1 MAGKGNA
8 EGCASCAKWCLII
21 FNILFCL
28 IGVALIAVGI
38 YAYITLSDY
47 LNILGDAKINAPAIV
62 LIVFGVI
69 TFIVAAMGCF
79 GACKESPC
87 MLFTFAA
94 IICILLIAEIGA
106 GVAAYV
112 FKDNVES
119 FFDDNSS
126 KVLALYNETADAAA
140 TKSWDKVQEE
150 LECCGYNGPTDW
162 EDITL
167 APLQNQK
174 IPASCPTGVNV
185 TGCKQKIIDEVKAN
199 ILVVGGAGVAFGVIE
214 LLGVILACCV
224 GCQARKGESA

>member
-28 IGVALIAVGI
+28 IGVALVAVGI

-47 LNILGDAKINAPAIV
+47 LNILGDSRINAPAIV

-87 MLFTFAA
+87 LLFTFAA

-112 FKDNVES
+112 FKDKVEG
-119 FFDDNSS
+119 FFDEKSAD
-126 KVLALYNETADAAA
+126 VLALYDETADAAA
-140 TKSWDKVQEE
+140 TTSWDKVQKE

-162 EDITL
+162 QNLTL
-167 APLQNQK
+167 APLQKGK
-174 IPASCPTGVNV
+174 IPDSCPTGANV
-185 TGCKQKIIDEVKAN
+185 TGCKQQIIDDIKDN
-199 ILVVGGAGVAFGVIE
+199 IIVVGGAGVAFGVIE